1 VRGAQNVPGG
11 DPVDTSAVG
20 AVYPGTTSGNS
31 VAVGR
36 SDSAAAVLGDKFW
49 LTLLVDGLH

>member
-1 VRGAQNVPGG
+1 MRGAQNVPGG